1 MCGVRACAGNSC
13 RLCTRTRR
21 RTDWVRVDSNAH
33 PLPTSVL
40 PTLHILTRAML
51 APLSRAVPSC
61 DPPDPP
67 PPFFLCLATKTLRC
81 LHSGARAVAL
91 VVVIRWRL
99 DRLLWEGDRG
109 YAALSSVARKHGGK
123 AYVFCQHADGLLVL
137 YTALLPTQRQYTW

>member
-1 MCGVRACAGNSC
+1 M
-13 RLCTRTRR
+13 LT
-21 RTDWVRVDSNAH
+21 
-33 PLPTSVL
+33 LPTSVL
-40 PTLHILTRAML
+40 PTLNFLTRAMF
-51 APLSRAVPSC
+51 APLSRVVPSC
-61 DPPDPP
+61 YPQVT
-67 PPFFLCLATKTLRC
+67 PFCASHQKTLRY

-91 VVVIRWRL
+91 MMLIRWRL